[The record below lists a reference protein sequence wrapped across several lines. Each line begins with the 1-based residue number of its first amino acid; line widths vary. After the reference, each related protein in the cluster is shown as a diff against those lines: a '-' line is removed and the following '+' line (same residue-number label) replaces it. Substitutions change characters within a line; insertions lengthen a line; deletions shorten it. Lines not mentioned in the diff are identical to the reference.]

1 MSVPG
6 GGGPGKEVFREMRV
20 MGLDMGAK
28 RIGVAMSDERGVT
41 ATPLKTLKRVGPLKD
56 MEALKRLAEEY
67 SVGSVVVGMPVNMDG
82 SMGPKAKGVEVFI
95 ARLASELQVPVRAW
109 DERLSTVA
117 VTRVLIEA
125 DVSRAG
131 RKRVVDKLAATYIL
145 QGYLDSPPPEG
156 V

>member
-1 MSVPG
+1 
-6 GGGPGKEVFREMRV
+6 MRV

-41 ATPLKTLKRVGPLKD
+41 ATPLKTLKRIGSQKD
-56 MEALKRLAEEY
+56 MEGLKSLVEEY
-67 SVGSVVVGMPVNMDG
+67 SVGAIVVGMPLNMDG
-82 SMGPKAKGVEVFI
+82 SVGPKAKGVEAFI
-95 ARLASELQVPVRAW
+95 ARLGGELQIPVKAW

-117 VTRVLIEA
+117 VTRVLLEA

-131 RKRVVDKLAATYIL
+131 RKRVVDKLAAAYIL
-145 QGYLDSPPPEG
+145 QGYLDSRPPQGG

>member
-1 MSVPG
+1 
-6 GGGPGKEVFREMRV
+6 MRV

-41 ATPLKTLKRVGPLKD
+41 ATPLKTLKRIGSQKD
-56 MEALKRLAEEY
+56 MEGLKSLVEEY
-67 SVGSVVVGMPVNMDG
+67 SVGAVVVGMPLNMDG
-82 SMGPKAKGVEVFI
+82 SMGPKAKGVEAFI
-95 ARLASELQVPVRAW
+95 ARLASELRVPVSAW

-117 VTRVLIEA
+117 VTRVLLEA

-131 RKRVVDKLAATYIL
+131 RKRVVDKLAAAYIL
-145 QGYLDSPPPEG
+145 QGYLDSRPPQGG